1 LIFPEICVNL
11 GLSMDSNEQFEYK
24 VVDIKSSIKSPV
36 LRKLYGFIQKPLE
49 AFLGITQLNA
59 TYDFL
64 KKHTDGNFYERAVKS
79 IGIDYEIDESD
90 LKKIPKD
97 GALVVV
103 SNHPL
108 GGLDGIVLGDI
119 LLKKRSDAKIIINGL
134 LAKMPEIKEYSICVN
149 PFGGS
154 AATSQNVGA
163 MKDTIRHLKNG
174 GCVGTF
180 PSGTVSHIHVRD
192 CCISD
197 PEWNTNIAQ
206 IARRT
211 KANILP
217 VYFDGR
223 NSPLFY
229 LAGLI
234 HPRLR
239 TMLLVREM
247 FYVARRRKIRI
258 RIGGVISA
266 RKLSEFST
274 DEELTSWLRIN
285 SYVLGGRNNKGEK
298 QNSTQLKIIQRS
310 IEKIFPLMHREM
322 QELILPIDPDLMQKE
337 ISELP
342 ESACMIKGEKI
353 SVYCAEAWQIKWT
366 LLEIGRLREKTFREV
381 GEGSGKSVDN
391 DEFDQYY
398 LHMFMWDAENRK
410 IAGAYRIGRTD
421 KIMNSLGVQ
430 GLYASTLFKI
440 QRELIDRISPA
451 LEMGRSFIVSEYQ
464 KKRSTLA
471 ILWRGIG
478 EYLYRHPQYRTLYG
492 PVSISTHY
500 NSISKDLIVQFL
512 SERKTSEELAKFVKA
527 KKPPKIKMKNI
538 DKKALLEGAHDIDHI
553 SALVSEV
560 EIDNK
565 GIPTLLKHYLKL
577 DGELLAFNVD
587 PDFNSCIDG
596 LIMVDMLKTDPKLLK
611 SYMGDRQTEEYRK
624 FHGFS
629 GAANPEAAETQAEEN
644 LISN

>member
-1 LIFPEICVNL
+1 MESQDKKI
-11 GLSMDSNEQFEYK
+11 YK
-24 VVDIKSSIKSPV
+24 VVDIRSSIKNKY
-36 LRKLYGFIQKPLE
+36 LKFLYSIIERPLE
-49 AFLGITQLNA
+49 AFLGITDLNE
-59 TYDFL
+59 TYDRL
-64 KKHTDGNFYERAVKS
+64 VKKTSGNFFKRAVEA
-79 IGIDYEIDESD
+79 IGVDYEISETD
-90 LKKIPKD
+90 LKKIPRE
-97 GALVVV
+97 GGLVVV

-108 GGLDGIVLGDI
+108 GGLDGIVLGAV
-119 LLKKRSDAKIIINGL
+119 LLSVREDAKIILNGL
-134 LAKMPEIKEYSICVN
+134 LANMPEIKEYAICVN
-149 PFGGS
+149 PFGGKS
-154 AATSQNVGA
+154 ATAQNVSS
-163 MKDTIRHLKNG
+163 MKDTIRLLKNG

-180 PSGTVSHIHVRD
+180 PSGTVSHIHVKD

-223 NSPLFY
+223 NSWLFY

-239 TMLLVREM
+239 TLLLIREM
-247 FYVARRRKIRI
+247 FYVARRKKIQMHV
-258 RIGGVISA
+258 GGVISA
-266 RKLSEFST
+266 RKVSEFQN

-298 QNSTQLKIIQRS
+298 QDKTQLKIIQRS
-310 IEKIFPLMHREM
+310 IEKIFPMMHKEM
-322 QELILPIDPDLMQKE
+322 QDLILPIDPQLIEKE
-337 ISELP
+337 ISALP
-342 ESACMIKGEKI
+342 ESACMISGEKI
-353 SVYCAEAWQIKWT
+353 SVYCAEAWQIPWAM
-366 LLEIGRLREKTFREV
+366 LEIGRLREETFREV
-381 GEGSGKSVDN
+381 GEGTGKSIDT

-398 LHMFMWDAENRK
+398 LHMFMWDAENKK

-440 QRELIDRISPA
+440 KRELIDRISPA
-451 LEMGRSFIVSEYQ
+451 LEMGRSFVASQYQ

-478 EYLYRHPQYRTLYG
+478 EYLYRNPQYCVLYG
-492 PVSISTHY
+492 PVSISAQY
-500 NSISKDLIVQFL
+500 NSISKDLMVQFL
-512 SERKTSEELAKFVKA
+512 MERKTSEELAKFVKA
-527 KKPPKIKMKNI
+527 KNPPKVSMKSVDI
-538 DKKALLEGAHDIDHI
+538 KALMEGAADIEHV

-587 PDFNSCIDG
+587 DEFGSCIDG
-596 LIMVDMLKTDPKLLK
+596 LIMVDLLKTDPKLLK
-611 SYMGDRQTEEYRK
+611 SYMGEKQTIEYRK
-624 FHGFS
+624 YHGVS
-629 GAANPEAAETQAEEN
+629 EEQ
-644 LISN
+644 

>member
-1 LIFPEICVNL
+1 MPVYDPQ
-11 GLSMDSNEQFEYK
+11 MDSQEQIEYK
-24 VVDIKSSIKSPV
+24 VVDVKSSIKNRY
-36 LRKLYGFIQKPLE
+36 LNRLYGLVQKPLE
-49 AFLGITQLNA
+49 GFLGITKLNS

-64 KKHTDGNFYERAVKS
+64 KKHTSGNFFERAIKA
-79 IGIDYEIDESD
+79 IGISYEIDDED
-90 LKKIPKD
+90 FAKIPKT
-97 GALVVV
+97 GPLVVV

-108 GGLDGIVLGDI
+108 GGIDGIIMGTV
-119 LLKKRSDAKIIINGL
+119 LLKARSDAKVILNGL
-134 LAKMPEIKEYSICVN
+134 LAKMPEIKEYSVCVN
-149 PFGGS
+149 PFGS
-154 AATSQNVGA
+154 KSATSQNVSA
-163 MKDTIRHLKNG
+163 MKETIRLLKSG

-180 PSGTVSHIHVRD
+180 PSGTVSYIHLRD

-211 KANILP
+211 NANILP
-217 VYFDGR
+217 VYFHGR
-223 NSPLFY
+223 NSWLFY

-239 TMLLVREM
+239 TLLLIREM
-247 FYVARRRKIRI
+247 FYVACRRKIKM

-266 RKLSEFST
+266 RKLPEFPT

-298 QNSTQLKIIQRS
+298 QNPTQLQIIQRS
-310 IEKIFPLMHREM
+310 IEKIFPIMHREM
-322 QELILPIDPDLMQKE
+322 QEMILPIAPELMEKE
-337 ISELP
+337 IAALP
-342 ESACMIKGEKI
+342 ESARMIDGEKI
-353 SVYCAEAWQIKWT
+353 SVYCAEAWQIPWT

-381 GEGSGKSVDN
+381 GEGSGKSVDT

-421 KIMNSLGVQ
+421 KIMNSLGIQ

-440 QRELIDRISPA
+440 RRELIDRISPA
-451 LEMGRSFIVSEYQ
+451 LEMGRSFIASEYQ

-478 EYLYRHPQYRTLYG
+478 EYLYRNPHYRTLYG

-500 NSISKDLIVQFL
+500 NSISKDLMVQFL
-512 SERKTSEELAKFVKA
+512 TERKTSEELAKFVKP
-527 KKPPKIKMKNI
+527 KKPPKVKLKNV
-538 DKKALLEGAHDIDHI
+538 DKKALLEGAHNIDHI
-553 SALVSEV
+553 SALVSEI

-587 PDFNSCIDG
+587 PDFGSCIDG
-596 LIMVDMLKTDPKLLK
+596 LIMVDMLKVDPKLMK
-611 SYMGDRQTEEYRK
+611 SYMGEKQTEEYCK
-624 FHGFS
+624 YHGLKS
-629 GAANPEAAETQAEEN
+629 AQTRSETAADGEQ
-644 LISN
+644 SK